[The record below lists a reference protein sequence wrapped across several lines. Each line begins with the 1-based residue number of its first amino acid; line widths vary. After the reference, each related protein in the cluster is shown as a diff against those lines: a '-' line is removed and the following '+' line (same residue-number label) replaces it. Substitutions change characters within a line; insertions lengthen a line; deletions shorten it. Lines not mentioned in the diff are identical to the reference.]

1 MILHAR
7 MHVKTFGYLVKV
19 LCFDEE
25 LLDQVM
31 ACRTRQNGR
40 RGQQKAVAK
49 TSLNYIV
56 RLGAIA
62 HLIFVIDEEVRAV
75 NQVFGPE
82 TSQCSRQ
89 RIKSGLLRSLCPGS
103 RYAGRHYILTPNTSP
118 DTFVL

>member
-1 MILHAR
+1 

-82 TSQCSRQ
+82 THSVVDS
-89 RIKSGLLRSLCPGS
+89 GS
-103 RYAGRHYILTPNTSP
+103 RVDFCARSAQAHAMRAGT
-118 DTFVL
+118 TF